1 MKTIVVASDR
11 PLPGYPR
18 PLWIERSYQSA
29 GPMVEC
35 LRCRTTSEPGTTER
49 ERFDFELLHSLCPAP
64 ARPV

>member
-1 MKTIVVASDR
+1 MKTIGVASDK

-18 PLWIERSYQSA
+18 PLWVEHRYQG

-49 ERFDFELLHSLCPAP
+49 ERFDFELLHSLCPPPPRP
-64 ARPV
+64 A